1 MMKRP
6 YLLNLLLLFAALL
19 LSVAV
24 GSVDISLGSLVRI
37 LGARLGFG
45 GTADW
50 PKAYEVILFSLRLPH
65 TALILLAGA
74 AQLPLR
80 AQHQERS
87 QRIRE

>member
-1 MMKRP
+1 MKRP
-6 YLLNLLLLFAALL
+6 YVINLLLLLAALL

-37 LGARLGFG
+37 LGARLGFA

-65 TALILLAGA
+65 TALIKACSATRWLI
-74 AQLPLR
+74 PT
-80 AQHQERS
+80 
-87 QRIRE
+87 